1 MEVLASGFARALRD
15 QAVVDAQLPAETHA
29 VKAEGVRG
37 WLYPVRS
44 RLGDAFQLF
53 LWFDGSAYQVK
64 VLEPATEEERPH
76 ACHLFPGG
84 RICLGEEAGG
94 GAPTLEAAYA
104 RSVVWANGY
113 SVYRREGEFPF

>member
-1 MEVLASGFARALRD
+1 MEVVASGFARALRD
-15 QAVVDAQLPAETHA
+15 QAVVEAQLPAATRS
-29 VKAEGVRG
+29 VKADGVRG
-37 WLYPVRS
+37 WVYPVRS
-44 RLGDAFQLF
+44 RLGDEFRLF

-64 VLEPATEEERPH
+64 VLEPSTEPERPH

-94 GAPTLEAAYA
+94 GAPTLEMAYA

-113 SVYRREGEFPF
+113 SIYRREGEFPF